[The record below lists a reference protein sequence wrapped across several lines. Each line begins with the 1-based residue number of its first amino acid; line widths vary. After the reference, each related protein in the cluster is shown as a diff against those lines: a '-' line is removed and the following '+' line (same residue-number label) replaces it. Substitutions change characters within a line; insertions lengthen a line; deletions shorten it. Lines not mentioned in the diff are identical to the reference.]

1 MSESVFCECFH
12 VRSMEWMI
20 IPPDASPT
28 TKANAETQPPENPST
43 PRVSVLTSNAVT
55 RLAKLGT
62 GVSLYL
68 YFVMYAG
75 LALGST
81 FSQVSSI
88 LALHSKYTRTLTFE
102 NIICKQ
108 VSCH

>member
-1 MSESVFCECFH
+1 VDDYTPGSLPLLP
-12 VRSMEWMI
+12 RPTQRLN
-20 IPPDASPT
+20 PP
-28 TKANAETQPPENPST
+28 KKPST
-43 PRVSVLTSNAVT
+43 PCVSAHTTAVT

-75 LALGST
+75 LALGSK
-81 FSQVSSI
+81 FSHVSSI

-108 VSCH
+108 ESCHSSRCPS